1 MYDLFFDSN
10 LLTLS
15 SRQKRKF
22 LYNNSCDIRETKFT
36 FTDNIYLLVIPA
48 L

>member
-15 SRQKRKF
+15 SRQKREF
-22 LYNNSCDIRETKFT
+22 LYNPCDTRETKFT